1 MNNIELLEKYKDYTI
16 TNIEDLILKMKLED
30 DLSMMQSTMLLVLKF
45 KLTIKEADNYILNSQ
60 AWQDSKQSVEKFRNN
75 IFDNISKLDN

>member
-1 MNNIELLEKYKDYTI
+1 MINTELLEKYKDYTI
-16 TNIEDLILKMKLED
+16 NNIEDLISNMRKD

-45 KLTIKEADNYILNSQ
+45 KMTITEADKYILNSQ

-75 IFDNISKLDN
+75 IFDNIDKLDN

>member
-1 MNNIELLEKYKDYTI
+1 MINTELLERYKGYTI
-16 TNIEDLILKMKLED
+16 NNIEDLISNMKKD